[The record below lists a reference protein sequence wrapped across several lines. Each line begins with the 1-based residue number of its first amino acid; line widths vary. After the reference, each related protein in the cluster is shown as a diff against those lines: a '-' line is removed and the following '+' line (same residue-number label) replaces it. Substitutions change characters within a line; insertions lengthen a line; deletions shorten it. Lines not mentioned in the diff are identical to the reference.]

1 MNCPECQD
9 LLQQRLDGTPP
20 ADPADLDRHLAS
32 CPDCRAWH
40 AAAGRLEAG
49 LHLLPP
55 VVVPADLAGWIAG
68 RVLGERRAARRRRA
82 WLGAGLAL
90 AASVLL
96 VFVLARGRPPVGP
109 APVVEAPE
117 HGGKE
122 SLRDS
127 VSEAGS
133 AVVSLTRRTAGETVG
148 QGELLLPPVVA
159 RPNLDEVAASGAMG
173 PPVRS
178 LRAAGQG
185 VSEGLEPV
193 TSSARRAFDLF
204 LSEIPPME
212 SETKQGL

>member
-20 ADPADLDRHLAS
+20 ANPNDLDRHLAS
-32 CPDCRAWH
+32 CPDCRARH

-49 LHLLPP
+49 LRLLPS
-55 VVVPADLAGWIAG
+55 VVVPADFAG
-68 RVLGERRAARRRRA
+68 RIVRRVIAERRAVRRRRA
-82 WLGAGLAL
+82 WLGAGLA
-90 AASVLL
+90 AAAILLL
-96 VFVLARGRPPVGP
+96 VFVLGRGRPPVQTP
-109 APVVEAPE
+109 QVAEAPR
-117 HGGKE
+117 GGTE

-133 AVVSLTRRTAGETVG
+133 AVVGLTRRTADETVA
-148 QGELLLPPVVA
+148 QGKLLLPVVVA
-159 RPNLDEVAASGAMG
+159 RPNLDEAAASGAMG

-193 TSSARRAFDLF
+193 TSSARRAVDLF